1 MRSTDRS
8 CKTSR
13 LTAKEFADA
22 ISNHYQTQTISDRQ
36 WRLGLDGR
44 SWFASHTGSV
54 TVRHNRH
61 PGVTSSYVTPGAVHH
76 LNFSPF
82 AANRRLPVA
91 VCLCEER
98 AELSVV
104 TSGTLCRLYMSA
116 YTQVSRSP
124 VYCTYSY
131 FPCNAQFTQRLCQYS
146 RPRHDLLSCCYRQPG
161 HENGR
166 KSDSCQV

>member
-1 MRSTDRS
+1 MRSADRS

-44 SWFASHTGSV
+44 SWFASHIGSV
-54 TVRHNRH
+54 TVRHKRH
-61 PGVTSSYVTPGAVHH
+61 PEVTSSYVTPGAVHH

-116 YTQVSRSP
+116 YTQVSVRL
-124 VYCTYSY
+124 CTEHT
-131 FPCNAQFTQRLCQYS
+131 CILRAMHNTRFTQRLCQYS
-146 RPRHDLLSCCYRQPG
+146 RPRHGLLSYC
-161 HENGR
+161 
-166 KSDSCQV
+166 